1 LKISLISA
9 SSPAADTT
17 ALSGTGDAMNE
28 EAQVSRKAAWVT
40 GIVTVLIVLMLVVS
54 FFYQ

>member
-1 LKISLISA
+1 
-9 SSPAADTT
+9 
-17 ALSGTGDAMNE
+17 MNE